1 MKARTR
7 AWRLRHIATHY
18 VDPVIRPLAAWI
30 PTFAVM
36 THRGRKSGRVY
47 RTPINVFR
55 RGHTYLFF
63 LTYGTDVDWVKN
75 VVTAGS
81 CSLRVRGHDVT
92 LVHPELVV
100 DPELRAAPPIHRFV
114 ERRVAGVDTYLRM
127 RREDADE
134 VG

>member
-1 MKARTR
+1 
-7 AWRLRHIATHY
+7 
-18 VDPVIRPLAAWI
+18 
-30 PTFAVM
+30 M

-55 RGHTYLFF
+55 RGHTYLFL
-63 LTYGTDVDWVKN
+63 LTYGADVDWVKN
-75 VVTAGS
+75 VVTAGG

-92 LVHPELVV
+92 LVNPELVV
-100 DPELRAAPPIHRFV
+100 DPELRAAPRIPRFV